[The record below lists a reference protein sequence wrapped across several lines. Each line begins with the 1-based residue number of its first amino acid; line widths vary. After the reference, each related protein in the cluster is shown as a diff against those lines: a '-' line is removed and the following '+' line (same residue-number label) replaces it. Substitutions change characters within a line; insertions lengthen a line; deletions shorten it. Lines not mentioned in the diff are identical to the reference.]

1 MKILDMFS
9 GVGGFSLGFHAA
21 NFRQYDFGKFPHEQE
36 TESDGFY
43 ETVAFCEID
52 EKCRKVLQKR
62 FPGVPVLSDVRHVNR
77 FTTPQAD
84 IICGGFPCQDLSIQG
99 TKQGFDGERS
109 SLFYEML
116 RAAKEVN
123 AKHIVF
129 ENSAQLIRQK
139 KYFTVFAR
147 ELWNHGFWFIAFIL
161 CAADF
166 GYFHE
171 RQRAFIIAYPIAHRW
186 NIEHEEVFN
195 ETTAIEVLHVQQQ
208 ELQSLLAVY
217 HNMEATGKQ
226 WYLDNERCMPDIRNI
241 DGFSEGLDRI
251 AMIGNALVPA
261 AACFVAKFLRKVI
274 ENGKRY
280 E

>member
-21 NFRQYDFGKFPHEQE
+21 NFERYDFGKFPHEQE

-43 ETVAFCEID
+43 KTVAFCEID

-77 FTTPQAD
+77 FTAPQAD

-123 AKHIVF
+123 AKYIVF

-139 KYFTVFAR
+139 NTSLFLHV
-147 ELWNHGFWFIAFIL
+147 NCGIM
-161 CAADF
+161 DF
-166 GYFHE
+166 GLSLSYYALRTSVIFTRGNARSLLPTPLHTDGTLSMKKFSMKQQILKFCMCNSKSFN
-171 RQRAFIIAYPIAHRW
+171 RCWPFIIIWKQRENNGILTMNDVCQTY
-186 NIEHEEVFN
+186 
-195 ETTAIEVLHVQQQ
+195 ETL
-208 ELQSLLAVY
+208 
-217 HNMEATGKQ
+217 M
-226 WYLDNERCMPDIRNI
+226 
-241 DGFSEGLDRI
+241 GFPKGWTE
-251 AMIGNALVPA
+251 
-261 AACFVAKFLRKVI
+261 
-274 ENGKRY
+274 
-280 E
+280 